1 MVRKSSN
8 FSVALPYLSGA
19 QKMWFWNARV
29 RKYSNLTRNFGR
41 NLRKSQMCCVHC
53 RKYTLYCIPTVA
65 MLPVSGYKVSIE
77 ICPIIPV
84 RLFYSCSCTA
94 VRYLVPTWVL
104 VRMLLVSSTYV
115 PVSSTYV
122 PVSVRARTV
131 EQKLKLKLTLYFWH
145 ARRSPDKCSN
155 LTRNFESYGSSYC
168 TLT

>member
-1 MVRKSSN
+1 M
-8 FSVALPYLSGA
+8 
-19 QKMWFWNARV
+19 V

-53 RKYTLYCIPTVA
+53 RKYTVYCIPTVA

-122 PVSVRARTV
+122 PVSVRARTGALQYEIGWTGPTTGLQDLHAWWLNSDQIMHASCINLRLTGCTRAASQPQSTD
-131 EQKLKLKLTLYFWH
+131 EQQK
-145 ARRSPDKCSN
+145 
-155 LTRNFESYGSSYC
+155 SYSRFS
-168 TLT
+168 

>member
-1 MVRKSSN
+1 MVRKSSS

-53 RKYTLYCIPTVA
+53 RKYTVYCIPTVA

-145 ARRSPDKCSN
+145 ARRRPDKYSN
-155 LTRNFESYGSSYC
+155 LTRNFQSYGSSYC
-168 TLT
+168 ILT

>member
-1 MVRKSSN
+1 M
-8 FSVALPYLSGA
+8 
-19 QKMWFWNARV
+19 V

-53 RKYTLYCIPTVA
+53 RKYTVYCIPTVA

-145 ARRSPDKCSN
+145 ARRSPDKSRN
-155 LTRNFESYGSSYC
+155 LTRNFQSYGSSYC
-168 TLT
+168 ICQGCALHAKSTRLTLTLTFAQL